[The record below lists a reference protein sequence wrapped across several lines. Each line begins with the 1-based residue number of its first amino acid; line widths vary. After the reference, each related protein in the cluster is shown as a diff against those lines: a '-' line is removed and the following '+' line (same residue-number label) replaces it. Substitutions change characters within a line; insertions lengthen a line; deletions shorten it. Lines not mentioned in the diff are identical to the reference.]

1 MNCWEKGRE
10 GTFLHHGLCLERT
23 GGAPREGALCA
34 ELAASRCGAVYV
46 MRVGACVCV
55 LQKGQ
60 SCCDVFVVVCCL
72 LEWWVCYRGLYTRGE
87 PEQSPWDGEGQGGT
101 AGPMPLLCRHWP
113 RARPRRRGGAL
124 SRVKKRGPR
133 GLWAREVL
141 VAGGFVVLSS
151 LAKKEANA
159 CKEERVPE
167 SS

>member
-1 MNCWEKGRE
+1 MM
-10 GTFLHHGLCLERT
+10 L
-23 GGAPREGALCA
+23 
-34 ELAASRCGAVYV
+34 
-46 MRVGACVCV
+46 
-55 LQKGQ
+55 
-60 SCCDVFVVVCCL
+60 FVVVCCL

-159 CKEERVPE
+159 CKEAGFRGHLESKASSRERE
-167 SS
+167 RDKGERDRTKGERGCERQTERTMG